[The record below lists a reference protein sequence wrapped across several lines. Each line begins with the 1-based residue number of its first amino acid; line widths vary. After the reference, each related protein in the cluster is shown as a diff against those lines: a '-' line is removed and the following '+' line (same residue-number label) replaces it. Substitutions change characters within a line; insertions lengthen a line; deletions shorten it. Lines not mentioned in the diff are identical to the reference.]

1 MLGPAFN
8 DVRATDRALSIGV
21 DDVATRAPAIVRALV
36 HGGADVVSVTAEEA
50 PLEHVYLRLLDKE
63 KA

>member
-1 MLGPAFN
+1 
-8 DVRATDRALSIGV
+8 V

-36 HGGADVVSVTAEEA
+36 HGGADVVSVTAEEP